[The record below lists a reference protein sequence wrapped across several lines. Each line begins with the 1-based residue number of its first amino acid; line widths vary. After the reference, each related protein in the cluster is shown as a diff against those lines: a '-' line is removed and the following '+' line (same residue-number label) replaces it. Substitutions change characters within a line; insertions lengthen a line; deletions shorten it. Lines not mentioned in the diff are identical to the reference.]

1 MEELPP
7 SFYCFVHCHNL
18 LIRVSGDDDPRYTD
32 VLSQE
37 GTRSRQFSLLSVNV
51 GCPTVYGLVFDLDTV

>member
-37 GTRSRQFSLLSVNV
+37 GTRSRKFSLLGVNV
-51 GCPTVYGLVFDLDTV
+51 GCPTGYWLVFGLDTV

>member
-7 SFYCFVHCHNL
+7 SFYCFVHYHNL

-32 VLSQE
+32 GLSQE
-37 GTRSRQFSLLSVNV
+37 GTRSRKFSLLGVNV
-51 GCPTVYGLVFDLDTV
+51 DCPIGYGLVFDLDTV